1 MTQKKTLRQ
10 RMKDGEVLVALRG
23 SIKTSKS
30 ELADIW
36 STGVYDYIWI
46 DGQHT
51 AYTEQQLV
59 DYCGAAEE
67 LGIDVQ
73 LRIPHTRHAY
83 LVGRFL
89 DFGFSAVLVPE
100 VMEPETV
107 DDAIA
112 YAYYGPIGRRSWGG
126 TARRGLRG
134 LNGVPKDL
142 DRQAYAEWW
151 NDYVVLAI
159 QVESVE
165 AVTNVQ
171 KLAKPGV
178 NVVTFGPRDLLFS
191 IEAHPG
197 YPLQSVEDCMRNVA
211 EQLKDTD
218 IRIAMGTPTTPEER
232 DSYLAMGVTLFQ
244 QDAPA

>member
-1 MTQKKTLRQ
+1 MTQEKTLRQ

-23 SIKTSKS
+23 SIKNSKE

-36 STGVYDYIWI
+36 STGAYDYIWI

-51 AYTEQQLV
+51 AYTESQLI
-59 DYCGAAEE
+59 DYCSAAEE

-134 LNGVPKDL
+134 LNNVPKDM
-142 DRQAYAEWW
+142 DRHDYAAWW

-159 QVESVE
+159 QIESVE
-165 AVTNVQ
+165 AVTNIR

-178 NVVTFGPRDLLFS
+178 SVVTFGPRDLSFS
-191 IEAHPG
+191 IEDHPG
-197 YPLQSVEDCMRNVA
+197 YPLQSVDDCMRNVA
-211 EQLKDTD
+211 EQLKGTD
-218 IRIAMGTPTTPEER
+218 IRLAMGTATTPEER
-232 DSYLAMGVTLFQ
+232 EHYLEIGVTLFQ
-244 QDAPA
+244 GDAPA